1 MTEEV
6 EFHGASVRIP
16 PPFSHSTT
24 NLQAAHGS
32 RAQIGLTSWT
42 LLSLLVVLA
51 GELVAK
57 YRVKRS
63 NLVSREAL
71 PASSTS
77 RSAREGGK
85 WERMRRKSSRWM
97 VAYAK
102 SNCMGGD
109 LAASSARG
117 GGRNEWWRGCCA
129 ALTGKCGSTL

>member
-6 EFHGASVRIP
+6 KFHGALERIP
-16 PPFSHSTT
+16 PPSSHSTT

-32 RAQIGLTSWT
+32 RAQVGLTSWA

-57 YRVKRS
+57 YRVKKS
-63 NLVSREAL
+63 NSVSREAL

-77 RSAREGGK
+77 GSAREGGK
-85 WERMRRKSSRWM
+85 WERMRRRATSGWQPMQRATAWVVTWLRAPPTAVDRAS
-97 VAYAK
+97 
-102 SNCMGGD
+102 GG
-109 LAASSARG
+109 
-117 GGRNEWWRGCCA
+117 RGCCA